1 MIPVSKNQTSINP
14 VLIDFGFASKYV
26 DREGIHLDKS
36 EIQTF
41 QGNILFASKHQMDFS
56 LTSRRDDLISLA
68 YILMFLINNLQ
79 MPLMPIDMVSI

>member
-26 DREGIHLDKS
+26 DREGIHLEKS

-41 QGNILFASKHQMDFS
+41 QGNILFASKYQMNFS
-56 LTSRRDDLISLA
+56 LTSRRDDLISIG
-68 YILMFLINNLQ
+68 YILMFLLNNLQ
-79 MPLMPIDMVSI
+79 MPLMPVDMI